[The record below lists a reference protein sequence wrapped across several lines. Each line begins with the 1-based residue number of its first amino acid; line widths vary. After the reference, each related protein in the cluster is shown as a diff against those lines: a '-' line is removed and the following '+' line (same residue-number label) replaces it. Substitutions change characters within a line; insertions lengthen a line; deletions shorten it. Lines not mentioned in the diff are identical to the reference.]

1 MQYRKLG
8 ETNLDV
14 SKICLGTM
22 TWGQQ
27 NTEAEAHAQ
36 HDYALAHGVNFID
49 TAEMYPVPTRADTQG
64 RTESYLGSWLKHQPR
79 DKIVLA
85 SKVAGP
91 ARQVTWIRDGPKL
104 SGAQIEAAIDTS
116 LKRLQTDHIDLYQL
130 HWPERY
136 TPLFGEWQFDPQ
148 KDRPDAT
155 PILEQLEAL
164 DRIVRAG
171 KVRYI
176 GLSNETPYGVM
187 QFIRLAVAH
196 GLPRVVSIQNAYSVL
211 NRAFEDGLAEVAHHE
226 KVPLLAYSPLAFG
239 QLSGKHRNGFAPN
252 SRLSLFEGT
261 FGARYRRPALTAA
274 MQPYF
279 DLAAK
284 LGMSPATLPAIS
296 CGRPACATPR
306 RAARARATSRAVNRI
321 FRLFREYEDLVARE
335 AFGHEHV
342 ANCSVLRRFS
352 ALSARRLGRV
362 PALGSAIARRRGRAG

>member
-1 MQYRKLG
+1 MDYRKLG
-8 ETNLDV
+8 DTELKV

-22 TWGQQ
+22 TWGEQ
-27 NTEAEAHAQ
+27 NTEADAHAQ
-36 HDYALAHGVNFID
+36 LDYAMAHGVNFID

-64 RTESYLGSWLKHQPR
+64 RTESYLGTWLKHQPR

-91 ARQVTWIRDGPKL
+91 ARQVTWIRNGPKL

-155 PILEQLEAL
+155 PVLEQLEAL
-164 DRIVRAG
+164 ERIVRAG

-176 GLSNETPYGVM
+176 GLSNETPFGVM
-187 QFIRLAVAH
+187 QFIRVAEAH
-196 GLPRVVSIQNAYSVL
+196 GLPRVASIQNAYSLV
-211 NRAFEDGLAEVAHHE
+211 NRTFEDGLTEVAHHE

-239 QLSGKHRNGFAPN
+239 QLSAKHRNGVAPN
-252 SRLSLFEGT
+252 SRLSLFEST
-261 FGARYRRPALTAA
+261 FGARYRRPALAAA

-284 LGMSPATLPAIS
+284 LGMSPATLALAWVNTRWFVGSNIIGATTMEQLAENIASESVTLPLDAVAEIERIHSAYIEPAQ
-296 CGRPACATPR
+296 
-306 RAARARATSRAVNRI
+306 
-321 FRLFREYEDLVARE
+321 
-335 AFGHEHV
+335 
-342 ANCSVLRRFS
+342 
-352 ALSARRLGRV
+352 
-362 PALGSAIARRRGRAG
+362 

>member
-1 MQYRKLG
+1 MEYRRLG
-8 ETNLDV
+8 ASELKV

-27 NTEAEAHAQ
+27 NTEADAHAQ
-36 HDYALAHGVNFID
+36 LDYAMANGVNCID
-49 TAEMYPVPTRADTQG
+49 TAEMYPVPTRAPTQG
-64 RTESYLGSWLKHQPR
+64 KTEEYIGTWLKHQPR

-104 SGAQIEAAIDTS
+104 SGEQIEAAIDTS
-116 LKRLQTDHIDLYQL
+116 LARLQTDYLDLYQI

-136 TPLFGEWQFDPQ
+136 TPLFGEWQFDPA
-148 KDRPDAT
+148 KDSPDAA

-187 QFIRLAVAH
+187 QFLRLADQH
-196 GLPRVVSIQNAYSVL
+196 RLPRVISIQNAYSLV
-211 NRAFEDGLAEVAHHE
+211 NRAFEQSLTEITHHE
-226 KVPLLAYSPLAFG
+226 KVALLAYSPLAFG

-252 SRLSLFEGT
+252 SRLALFDNNFGT
-261 FGARYRRPALTAA
+261 RYRRPTLAAA

-284 LGMSPATLPAIS
+284 LGMSAATLALAWVNDRWFVGANIIGATTLEQLKEDIASAATTLPA
-296 CGRPACATPR
+296 
-306 RAARARATSRAVNRI
+306 
-321 FRLFREYEDLVARE
+321 D
-335 AFGHEHV
+335 
-342 ANCSVLRRFS
+342 
-352 ALSARRLGRV
+352 
-362 PALGSAIARRRGRAG
+362 AIAEIERIHSAYFEPAQ

>member
-1 MQYRKLG
+1 
-8 ETNLDV
+8 
-14 SKICLGTM
+14 M

-36 HDYALAHGVNFID
+36 LDYALANGVNFID

-64 RTESYLGSWLKHQPR
+64 RTEACIGTWLRHQPR

-91 ARQVTWIRDGPKL
+91 ARQVTWIRSGPKL

-116 LKRLQTDHIDLYQL
+116 LARLQTDYLDLYQI

-136 TPLFGEWQFDPQ
+136 TPLFGEWQFDPA

-155 PILEQLEAL
+155 PVKEQLEAL
-164 DRIVRAG
+164 GRIVKAG

-187 QFIRLAVAH
+187 EFLRLADEH
-196 GLPRVVSIQNAYSVL
+196 RLPRVISIQNAYNLV
-211 NRAFEDGLAEVAHHE
+211 NRAFEQALTEIAHHE
-226 KVPLLAYSPLAFG
+226 KVTLLAYSPLAFG

-252 SRLSLFEGT
+252 SRLALFDNNFGT
-261 FGARYRRPALTAA
+261 RYRRPSVAAA
-274 MQPYF
+274 MLPYF

-284 LGMSPATLPAIS
+284 LGISPATLALAWVNDRWFVGANIIGATTMEQLKENIASAATTLPADAIAEIE
-296 CGRPACATPR
+296 RVHATC
-306 RAARARATSRAVNRI
+306 
-321 FRLFREYEDLVARE
+321 LE
-335 AFGHEHV
+335 
-342 ANCSVLRRFS
+342 
-352 ALSARRLGRV
+352 
-362 PALGSAIARRRGRAG
+362 PAL